1 MHKYKRRWE
10 QLEDESCC
18 IELIKKRSIFPS
30 PSFAFSLLFLYP
42 MGIKDLWEVIE
53 PSGKQYTLEE
63 IASDRAQRSDK
74 HQLRIAIDVALWSF
88 QACSSKGGR

>member
-1 MHKYKRRWE
+1 
-10 QLEDESCC
+10 
-18 IELIKKRSIFPS
+18 
-30 PSFAFSLLFLYP
+30 

-74 HQLRIAIDVALWSF
+74 HQLRIAIDVALWTF
-88 QACSSKGGR
+88 QASSSKGGR